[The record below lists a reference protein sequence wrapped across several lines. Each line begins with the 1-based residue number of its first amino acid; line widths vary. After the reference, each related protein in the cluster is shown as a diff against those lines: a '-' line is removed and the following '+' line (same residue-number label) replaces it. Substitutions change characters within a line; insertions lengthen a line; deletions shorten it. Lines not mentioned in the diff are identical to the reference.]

1 MALDMNA
8 SNFSYRG
15 VTGVRLYVYQ
25 INRTEAIN
33 TRGKSLAQEVQLQ
46 TAITP
51 THHRVIVH
59 SFHSIKHNPKYQIGQ
74 VGIALEKSA
83 LQQKEDIGT
92 LQSVT
97 ICWKIPARHLLSWRL
112 VPPSP
117 ILNVAV

>member
-1 MALDMNA
+1 MLPILHIG
-8 SNFSYRG
+8 G
-15 VTGVRLYVYQ
+15 VTGVRLHVYQ

-46 TAITP
+46 AAITP

-83 LQQKEDIGT
+83 LQQKRH
-92 LQSVT
+92 
-97 ICWKIPARHLLSWRL
+97 RHL
-112 VPPSP
+112 
-117 ILNVAV
+117 AVGDNLLEDTSQAFALLEAGPTIPHPECCSIR